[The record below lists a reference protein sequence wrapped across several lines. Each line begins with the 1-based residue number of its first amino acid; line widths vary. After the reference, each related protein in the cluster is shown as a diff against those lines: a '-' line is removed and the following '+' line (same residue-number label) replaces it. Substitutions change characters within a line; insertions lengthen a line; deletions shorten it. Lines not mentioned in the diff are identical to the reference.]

1 MTTVSSASTT
11 LSGLDLLQIARLLNT
26 KASISQRA
34 IDTLQDRED
43 TFIRII
49 RDPDGRIVGIAQLV
63 IVRSLTSNIA
73 EVTDFFTDPG
83 RSDVQ
88 DALLADLIER
98 ARQAGA
104 NRLELRYRNS
114 DRIHRYLRRRGLA
127 TGSERVYKH
136 TL

>member
-1 MTTVSSASTT
+1 
-11 LSGLDLLQIARLLNT
+11 
-26 KASISQRA
+26 
-34 IDTLQDRED
+34 
-43 TFIRII
+43 
-49 RDPDGRIVGIAQLV
+49 LV

-73 EVTDFFTDPG
+73 EVTDFFTESG

-98 ARQAGA
+98 ARQAHA

-114 DRIHRYLRRRGLA
+114 DRIHQYLRRRGLA